1 MSIPIERQ
9 IRRVQLMLLNDES
22 ACVSMLPRSGFASR
36 ATIFT
41 NDEIITNPPPD
52 CSLDFV
58 PSVAMLIGVS
68 S

>member
-1 MSIPIERQ
+1 
-9 IRRVQLMLLNDES
+9 MLLNDES

-58 PSVAMLIGVS
+58 LSVAMLIGVS